1 MSKCKVTYEIKLRM
15 VKEYIEGKITQQ
27 QAAQKCKVS
36 TTSFQAWIRKYRG
49 EGAEGLKSSK
59 HNKKYSQEIKLK
71 SVEDYLTG
79 KGSQEEICK
88 IYKISSKT
96 VLQQWIMWYNG
107 HKEFKKYS
115 SAKGEIYMTKGR
127 KTTREE
133 RAEIV
138 AFCIEHG
145 KDYGLTI
152 ETYKVSYQQIYA
164 WVKKYEE
171 KGVNGLTDRRGKAK
185 PESELTEEERLRQEN
200 KILQAKI
207 KDQEMEIALLK
218 KLRELRGGDW

>member
-1 MSKCKVTYEIKLRM
+1 MQRRSHKNKVYSAELKIQA
-15 VKEYIEGKITQQ
+15 VEEYL
-27 QAAQKCKVS
+27 S
-36 TTSFQAWIRKYRG
+36 
-49 EGAEGLKSSK
+49 
-59 HNKKYSQEIKLK
+59 
-71 SVEDYLTG
+71 G
-79 KGSQEEICK
+79 KGSQREICK
-88 IYKISSKT
+88 KYGILAKRT
-96 VLQQWIMWYNG
+96 LEVWIMWYNG
-107 HKEFKKYS
+107 HREIKKRS

-127 KTTREE
+127 KTTQEE

-138 AFCIEHG
+138 AFCIGHG
-145 KDYGLTI
+145 KDYGLTV
-152 ETYKVSYQQIYA
+152 ETFKVSYQQIYS

-185 PESELTEEERLRQEN
+185 PESESTEEERLRQEN